1 MSQQP
6 MSAKEIENVVLETME
21 RAGTHPALVYAFKKT
36 GRIVGDRNRHLLSE
50 EELKEW
56 DDAIQEFSGRKS

>member
-1 MSQQP
+1 
-6 MSAKEIENVVLETME
+6 MSAKEIENVMLETME
-21 RAGTHPALVYAFKKT
+21 RAGTHPAFVYAFKKT
-36 GRIVGDRNRHLLSE
+36 GRIVGDSNRHLLSE